1 VCKIGSNDEL
11 KWHISKNYS
20 ALLIDYKN
28 KKEEGILMTLKKVLS
43 LVLCVCMLLSTMG
56 TVAFADEADVWDGTI
71 DTSWYNETDTVFTIT
86 TAEQWAGFAYLVNG
100 VQTYSPAMDNKATA
114 DIGYYTEGKKKY
126 NPQETDA
133 QKSISF
139 EGKTIKLGADL
150 DFCAV
155 DANGEFIR
163 LPGNELLS
171 MMPVGFSIYT
181 PFEGDFDGQG
191 HTIKNIFQGMWDS
204 IGHPSGDYE
213 AYISMGIFGNVK
225 DATIKNLVVDNI
237 TFNAECV
244 LGGVIGMAGGTSVID
259 NITLT
264 NSIVASNGGWQIG
277 GLIGW
282 AYGNLTVKNIN
293 IDETNTVGAVGG
305 NYDASVGGIIGGCNN
320 IDGESIA
327 FENCNVSCKLDV
339 YHDNVANY
347 NTGVYRNCGMVIGAI
362 GEGTKDDSYEV
373 EIDGKLYP
381 NFIRKGLT
389 FENVNVTFGDWA
401 NYTYCWSYEVN
412 MNCQR
417 IEPGVSYK
425 GIDVSKLQVYS
436 IELVPFDAIFG
447 AENAGSLSS
456 VRGEVD
462 LEVMKFLDKEG
473 YIDAEG
479 IKVTQ
484 AKILDGEGTKEN
496 PYLINNLDDL
506 KKFRDAVNAGVTYE
520 GEYVLLT
527 DDIDLSGEVWTPI
540 GISNYDK
547 TPDKATM
554 FAGNFDGG
562 NHTISGLTSQGYV
575 PSADETGSTEYSFG
589 LFGYVYGS
597 NFANVKMANVD
608 IDCGTRKDTAG
619 KDVAGS
625 GIAALIGYY
634 FPAND
639 KVSVIENCHVLSGT
653 VKASNNMGGLIGHM
667 DSQISQP
674 KVDITIKNCSN
685 AADVTTEAREA
696 GGILGLMNSAREGAD
711 NYKVTMRGSVV
722 FENCTNTGDIT
733 SLGGGAPSAGGIL
746 GRDHNQAAGQ
756 RLKIVFDGCKNT
768 GTIKVHANGET
779 HAAGIGAGYYSAG
792 AWLISKNSKNTGDV
806 IVINPGSEVYA
817 GGLISYGGVVELID
831 SISTGEVKIGEDDGN
846 KYVGGAQNIL
856 FLDGID
862 DYADT
867 VAGNTYYLNGGIS
880 HDYADLV
887 DDAAYG
893 GNFHLVENAYKDG
906 FKFDGWYD
914 NAEFTGEAYT
924 ALDKNVKTYYAKWNG
939 PVAKIGDVL
948 YNSLMTAFAEAK
960 EGDTITLLDDA
971 TPAFT
976 SQRAITKAS
985 VIDLN
990 GHTLKLIEDDL
1001 YFGTTT
1007 FKNGN
1012 IVVSHLVKP
1021 STAVF
1026 WMFAN
1031 QTLTFDNVK
1040 LTASDVS
1047 GTYLIGLDGDNADL
1061 NLLNGSEIIVE
1072 NDTALDLDIICVNA
1086 SIGNDIVVD
1095 NSKVSVTNLDGRV
1108 FFRGNYTISGN
1119 SNIDMIGIT
1128 KAGIRIE
1135 AGQSLNVLDT
1145 ATVDIEGEP
1154 RDGGIHITDLPATYF
1169 KADTATVNATWNI
1182 PASTAKIGEK
1192 HYYKLQDAVD
1202 DAKAGDVVKLLK
1214 NVTESVVANA
1224 PAANNAARS
1233 TATGVTIDLNKFT
1246 LTGDITVKSDASI
1259 IIENGTIVNTSDE
1272 KHAVDSEG
1280 KLAINDVDITSSMHA
1295 VRIRGGEATIDG
1307 GNYITTGTV
1316 DSTTYALLASGKSQV
1331 TIANGVFT
1339 GPANTAADS
1348 GSAVGAQGEG
1358 TKIVIN
1364 GGKFSGGYDYT
1375 LLEIDN
1381 GEIEVAGG
1389 MFDQDPAAYIAPTS
1403 EAIDRGAYEY
1413 PYGVAPKATSKIK
1426 VTLEETDDK
1435 NVYDIVINSDGAYDI
1450 YEFVSA
1456 ELTFAN
1462 NSTTVGGSYM
1472 DYEIRGC
1479 AANKTFAQ
1487 EAKDAVNLKDNE
1499 EQYIISLVDGAK
1511 RLSGDGI
1518 IIGQVEFFGQG
1529 TLDFSITKGKVA
1541 TTWQNTN
1548 LGRYYDAAAGT
1559 LVIEDA
1565 EINDNIPEV
1574 HRNVAVNVA
1583 FNHNIDTENHWGDYK
1598 ITATLKNNAMDY
1610 TETKDITIEDIKSG
1624 ACLFENVPVGY
1635 ITVTLKAPGFR
1646 TYTYETTLEETKDN
1660 GVLVLTFW
1668 NDVKRG
1674 NDEAI
1679 EKGKAK
1685 MAHNFVVGDIV
1696 MDMKV
1701 DKYDLA
1707 AVTSY
1712 YGTYNIDKAQA
1723 SKYIKYD
1730 LNRDGDIDIRDV
1742 QYVLHTMGK

>member
-1 VCKIGSNDEL
+1 
-11 KWHISKNYS
+11 
-20 ALLIDYKN
+20 
-28 KKEEGILMTLKKVLS
+28 M
-43 LVLCVCMLLSTMG
+43 
-56 TVAFADEADVWDGTI
+56 
-71 DTSWYNETDTVFTIT
+71 
-86 TAEQWAGFAYLVNG
+86 
-100 VQTYSPAMDNKATA
+100 
-114 DIGYYTEGKKKY
+114 
-126 NPQETDA
+126 
-133 QKSISF
+133 
-139 EGKTIKLGADL
+139 
-150 DFCAV
+150 
-155 DANGEFIR
+155 
-163 LPGNELLS
+163 
-171 MMPVGFSIYT
+171 
-181 PFEGDFDGQG
+181 
-191 HTIKNIFQGMWDS
+191 
-204 IGHPSGDYE
+204 
-213 AYISMGIFGNVK
+213 
-225 DATIKNLVVDNI
+225 
-237 TFNAECV
+237 
-244 LGGVIGMAGGTSVID
+244 
-259 NITLT
+259 
-264 NSIVASNGGWQIG
+264 
-277 GLIGW
+277 
-282 AYGNLTVKNIN
+282 
-293 IDETNTVGAVGG
+293 
-305 NYDASVGGIIGGCNN
+305 
-320 IDGESIA
+320 
-327 FENCNVSCKLDV
+327 
-339 YHDNVANY
+339 
-347 NTGVYRNCGMVIGAI
+347 
-362 GEGTKDDSYEV
+362 
-373 EIDGKLYP
+373 
-381 NFIRKGLT
+381 
-389 FENVNVTFGDWA
+389 
-401 NYTYCWSYEVN
+401 
-412 MNCQR
+412 
-417 IEPGVSYK
+417 
-425 GIDVSKLQVYS
+425 
-436 IELVPFDAIFG
+436 
-447 AENAGSLSS
+447 
-456 VRGEVD
+456 
-462 LEVMKFLDKEG
+462 
-473 YIDAEG
+473 
-479 IKVTQ
+479 
-484 AKILDGEGTKEN
+484 
-496 PYLINNLDDL
+496 
-506 KKFRDAVNAGVTYE
+506 
-520 GEYVLLT
+520 
-527 DDIDLSGEVWTPI
+527 
-540 GISNYDK
+540 
-547 TPDKATM
+547 
-554 FAGNFDGG
+554 
-562 NHTISGLTSQGYV
+562 
-575 PSADETGSTEYSFG
+575 
-589 LFGYVYGS
+589 
-597 NFANVKMANVD
+597 
-608 IDCGTRKDTAG
+608 
-619 KDVAGS
+619 
-625 GIAALIGYY
+625 
-634 FPAND
+634 
-639 KVSVIENCHVLSGT
+639 
-653 VKASNNMGGLIGHM
+653 
-667 DSQISQP
+667 
-674 KVDITIKNCSN
+674 
-685 AADVTTEAREA
+685 
-696 GGILGLMNSAREGAD
+696 
-711 NYKVTMRGSVV
+711 
-722 FENCTNTGDIT
+722 
-733 SLGGGAPSAGGIL
+733 
-746 GRDHNQAAGQ
+746 
-756 RLKIVFDGCKNT
+756 
-768 GTIKVHANGET
+768 
-779 HAAGIGAGYYSAG
+779 
-792 AWLISKNSKNTGDV
+792 
-806 IVINPGSEVYA
+806 
-817 GGLISYGGVVELID
+817 
-831 SISTGEVKIGEDDGN
+831 
-846 KYVGGAQNIL
+846 
-856 FLDGID
+856 
-862 DYADT
+862 
-867 VAGNTYYLNGGIS
+867 
-880 HDYADLV
+880 

-893 GNFHLVENAYKDG
+893 GNFHLVEKAYKDG
-906 FKFDGWYD
+906 FEFGGWYD
-914 NAEFTGEAYT
+914 NAEFTGAAYT
-924 ALDKNVKTYYAKWNG
+924 ALDKNVKTYYANWNG
-939 PVAKIGDVL
+939 PVAKIGDVP

-1040 LTASDVS
+1040 LTASGVS

-1119 SNIDMIGIT
+1119 SDIDMIGIT

-1135 AGQSLNVLDT
+1135 AGQSLNVVDT
-1145 ATVDIEGEP
+1145 A
-1154 RDGGIHITDLPATYF
+1154 RDGGIHITNLPATYF

-1246 LTGDITVKSDASI
+1246 LTGDITVNSDATVTI
-1259 IIENGTIVNTSDE
+1259 KNGTIVNTSTE
-1272 KHAVDSEG
+1272 KHAIDSKG
-1280 KLAINDVDITSSMHA
+1280 KLTVEDVDITSSMHA
-1295 VRIRGGEATIDG
+1295 VRIRGGEATING
-1307 GNYITTGTV
+1307 GNYITTGAA
-1316 DSTTYALLASGKSQV
+1316 DSTTYAVLASGKSLV

-1339 GPANTAADS
+1339 GPANTVADS

-1364 GGKFSGGYDYT
+1364 GGKFSGGYIYT

-1413 PYGVAPKATSKIK
+1413 PYGVAPKAAAKIN
-1426 VTLEETDDK
+1426 VTLEETSNK

-1472 DYEIRGC
+1472 HYEIRGY
-1479 AANKTFAQ
+1479 ATNKTFAQ

-1583 FNHNIDTENHWGDYK
+1583 FNHNIYNDKQDKSWDNYQ
-1598 ITATLKNNAMDY
+1598 ITATLKNNAMNWSKELDV
-1610 TETKDITIEDIKSG
+1610 TIEDIKSG
-1624 ACLFENVPVGY
+1624 ACVFENVPVGY

-1660 GVLVLTFW
+1660 GVLVLNFW
-1668 NDVKRG
+1668 NDVKDG

-1679 EKGKAK
+1679 EKGKAT

-1712 YGTYNIDKAQA
+1712 YGTYNIENNA
-1723 SKYIKYD
+1723 KYLRYD
-1730 LNRDGDIDIRDV
+1730 LNRDGHIDIRDV
-1742 QYVLHTMGK
+1742 QYVLHTMGN